1 MGKILIVVAIVLGI
15 LATGASAWM
24 SFDASGKAEAATA
37 AATTATQQSNAAMA
51 DASEARA
58 IAAQAND
65 KANGAIGVANLALQ
79 VANNA
84 GKGEAAAIVAIGGAV
99 LVALGLLGGLFML
112 IAYGMQN
119 THAINMARLTAPPI
133 QALPYPAW
141 SYGAAPELPA
151 RAVDEGIVDGEVV
164 RRLPAQPPTRALTP
178 LGEPMY
184 LIRKGRGQ

>member
-1 MGKILIVVAIVLGI
+1 MGKILIVVAIVLGV
-15 LATGASAWM
+15 LATVASTWL
-24 SFDASGKAEAATA
+24 SFDASGKAEAATVA
-37 AATTATQQSNAAMA
+37 VTTATQQSNTAMA
-51 DASEARA
+51 DASYARA
-58 IAAQAND
+58 IAAQADD
-65 KANGAIGVANLALQ
+65 KANSAIGMANLALQ

-133 QALPYPAW
+133 QALPYPVWA
-141 SYGAAPELPA
+141 YGAVPELPA
-151 RAVDEGIVDGEVV
+151 RAADGGIVDGEVV
-164 RRLPAQPPTRALTP
+164 RRLPTSPNRAVTT

-184 LIRKGRGQ
+184 LIRKTQD